1 MELWKSNV
9 AKDVEPL
16 KEQPSDYHSEP
27 VKKENT
33 KSRKLTFKWIALT
46 AGAFFGIAHI
56 GVLGHLLNASRPQYP
71 VINFPRGDYSSYKVE
86 ATKDGY
92 RIEYK
97 ANDPAIL
104 NSERQLKLDQKK
116 GGLFGGGG
124 IESRREYRI
133 DQYTMDGT
141 RNIGGAVIDGEGKN
155 GAKSEECIRAD
166 AGARSQGAMAGTAI
180 SAGLIVPAVSSIPY
194 IGWLASGWA
203 LLLGQKMGSEAGSEV
218 GKVFNDC

>member
-1 MELWKSNV
+1 MTLDKNREITV
-9 AKDVEPL
+9 D
-16 KEQPSDYHSEP
+16 SEIP
-27 VKKENT
+27 IETPTKKRSPI
-33 KSRKLTFKWIALT
+33 KGIAL
-46 AGAFFGIAHI
+46 AFGVVFGVAHI
-56 GVLGHLLNASRPQYP
+56 GVLGHLLNSVRPQYP
-71 VINFPRGDYSSYKVE
+71 VINFPGGDYSSYKVE

-124 IESRREYRI
+124 IESRREYRV
-133 DQYTMDGT
+133 DQYTMDGA
-141 RNIGGAVIDGEGKN
+141 RNLGGGVDAEGKK

-194 IGWLASGWA
+194 VGWLASGWA
-203 LLLGQKMGSEAGSEV
+203 LLLGQRVGSDIGSEV
-218 GKVFNDC
+218 GSAFNDC